1 MFVLIIYQMKR
12 ITVFCGS
19 NYGNNPAYA
28 KAAEELAALMV
39 QNNIG
44 LVYGGG
50 NIGLMGHIAD
60 EVMRLG
66 GEAIGVIPRKLM
78 EREVGHLGLTKL
90 HIVET
95 MHERKALMADL
106 CDGFIAMPGGI
117 GTLEEIVEV
126 FTWLQLEYHHK
137 PCALLNV
144 DGYYDKLNDFLGFM
158 VSSNFLSAQT
168 KANMLVDSS
177 AGGLLTQMQAFY
189 KSAPTI

>member
-1 MFVLIIYQMKR
+1 MKR
-12 ITVFCGS
+12 IAVFCGS
-19 NYGNNPAYA
+19 SYGNSPAYA

-60 EVMRLG
+60 EVLRLG
-66 GEAIGVIPRKLM
+66 GEAIGVIPKKLM
-78 EREVGHLGLTKL
+78 EREVGHLGLTQL

-95 MHERKALMADL
+95 MHERKALMANL

-117 GTLEEIVEV
+117 GTLEEIIEV

-144 DGYYDKLNDFLGFM
+144 DGYYDRLNEFLDFM
-158 VSSNFLSAQT
+158 ISSSFLSSGT
-168 KANMLVDSS
+168 KDKMLVD
-177 AGGLLTQMQAFY
+177 ATPAGLLAQMEGFVTAN
-189 KSAPTI
+189 AIL

>member
-1 MFVLIIYQMKR
+1 MKR

-78 EREVGHLGLTKL
+78 EREVGHLGLTKI

-117 GTLEEIVEV
+117 GTLEEIIEV

-144 DGYYDKLNDFLGFM
+144 DGYYDRLSEFLDFM
-158 VSSNFLSAQT
+158 VTSNFLNGQT
-168 KANMLVDSS
+168 RANMLIDKT
-177 AGGLLTQMQAFY
+177 AGGLLSQMQAFFTATT
-189 KSAPTI
+189 SV

>member
-1 MFVLIIYQMKR
+1 MKR
-12 ITVFCGS
+12 ITVFCGA

-28 KAAEELAALMV
+28 KAATELAALMV

-66 GEAIGVIPRKLM
+66 GEAIGVIPKKLM
-78 EREVGHLGLTKL
+78 DREVGHQGLTKL
-90 HIVET
+90 YVVDT
-95 MHERKALMADL
+95 MHERKALMAEL

-117 GTLEEIVEV
+117 GTLEEIIEV

-144 DGYYDKLNDFLGFM
+144 AGYYNALTAFFNQMVTDGFLT
-158 VSSNFLSAQT
+158 AQT
-168 KANMLVDSS
+168 NSTMLVDENP
-177 AGGLLTQMQAFY
+177 AALLNKMEAFY
-189 KSAPTI
+189 IQNIPAAF

>member
-126 FTWLQLEYHHK
+126 FTWLQLDYHHK

>member
-177 AGGLLTQMQAFY
+177 ARGLLTQMQAFY
-189 KSAPTI
+189 KSAPTV

>member
-1 MFVLIIYQMKR
+1 MKR

-19 NYGNNPAYA
+19 NYGSNLAYA
-28 KAAEELAALMV
+28 KAAEVLAALMV

-60 EVMRLG
+60 EVMKLG
-66 GEAIGVIPRKLM
+66 GEVIGVIPKKLM
-78 EREVGHLGLTKL
+78 EREVGHLGLTQL

-117 GTLEEIVEV
+117 GTLEEIIEV
-126 FTWLQLEYHHK
+126 YTWLQLEYHHK
-137 PCALLNV
+137 PCALLNIE
-144 DGYYDKLNDFLGFM
+144 GYYDKLNDFLGFM
-158 VSSNFLSAQT
+158 VADGFLNSAT
-168 KANMLVDSS
+168 KDKMLVD
-177 AGGLLTQMQAFY
+177 ATPAGLLNQMHNFY
-189 KSAPTI
+189 KVNTIL

>member
-1 MFVLIIYQMKR
+1 MKR

-78 EREVGHLGLTKL
+78 EREVGHLGLTKI

-95 MHERKALMADL
+95 MHERKALMATV
-106 CDGFIAMPGGI
+106 GVP
-117 GTLEEIVEV
+117 
-126 FTWLQLEYHHK
+126 
-137 PCALLNV
+137 P
-144 DGYYDKLNDFLGFM
+144 
-158 VSSNFLSAQT
+158 
-168 KANMLVDSS
+168 
-177 AGGLLTQMQAFY
+177 
-189 KSAPTI
+189 